1 VLGCVVVPLL
11 VEQLEPDLP
20 HRALCTLVQ
29 DDTAIMHVMQAVNV
43 AAAPTHK
50 FEVEDVALGLMGLIG
65 LVVGNPLRNRQGVFS
80 GLHAG
85 SL

>member
-1 VLGCVVVPLL
+1 
-11 VEQLEPDLP
+11 
-20 HRALCTLVQ
+20 
-29 DDTAIMHVMQAVNV
+29 MHVMQAVNV